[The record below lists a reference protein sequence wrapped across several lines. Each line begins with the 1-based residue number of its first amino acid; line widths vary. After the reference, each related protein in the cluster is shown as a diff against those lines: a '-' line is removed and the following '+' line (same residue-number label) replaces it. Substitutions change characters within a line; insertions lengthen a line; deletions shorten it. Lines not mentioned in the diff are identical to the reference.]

1 MIGKGTPSRTS
12 FIMPTETMQ
21 PPMPIIV
28 GVPRSGTTLLRMM
41 IDAHSAVA
49 IPPETGFLPSLADL
63 DPNQNASRTAFDIIT
78 GFHTW
83 PDFGMDAV
91 KLRAALDRL
100 SPVAPGDAART
111 FYRTYAARFKK
122 HRWGD
127 KTPIYGSSIDRIAT
141 LLPEARFIHIIR
153 DGRDV
158 MVSVRSL
165 WFRPGDTVEACA
177 EDWMSRVTRVR
188 ELGAAV
194 PHYREVGYEALVQRP
209 AETLAEICRFLAL
222 DFEPRMLR
230 YHRRAAARL
239 GEHQARYT
247 ADGQL
252 LVSKADRV
260 RNQRFVMEPPQ
271 EDRIGRW
278 KTELTE
284 EEVRRFEA
292 DAGGWLDRLG
302 YGTRA
307 RVV

>member
-1 MIGKGTPSRTS
+1 
-12 FIMPTETMQ
+12 
-21 PPMPIIV
+21 
-28 GVPRSGTTLLRMM
+28 MM
-41 IDAHSAVA
+41 IDAHSVVA

-63 DPNQNASRTAFDIIT
+63 DPNQDAAKTASDIIT
-78 GFHTW
+78 AHHTW

-91 KLRAALDRL
+91 ALRETLDRL
-100 SPVAPGDAART
+100 SPITPADAART
-111 FYRTYAARFKK
+111 FYRTYAARFEK

-127 KTPIYGSSIDRIAT
+127 KTPIYGASIDRIAT

-158 MVSVRSL
+158 MVSVRGL

-177 EDWMSRVTRVR
+177 DDWMTRLAWTR

-194 PHYREVGYEALVQRP
+194 PHYREVRYEALVQRP
-209 AETLAEICRFLAL
+209 ADTLAEICDFLDL
-222 DFEPRMLR
+222 DFEPQMLT

-239 GEHQARYT
+239 DEHQPRYA

-252 LVSKADRV
+252 LVSKADRI
-260 RNQRFVMEPPQ
+260 RNQRLVMAPPQ
-271 EDRIGRW
+271 ENRIARW

-284 EEVRRFEA
+284 DEVRRFEA
-292 DAGGWLDRLG
+292 IAGGWLDRLG
-302 YGTRA
+302 YGTHA